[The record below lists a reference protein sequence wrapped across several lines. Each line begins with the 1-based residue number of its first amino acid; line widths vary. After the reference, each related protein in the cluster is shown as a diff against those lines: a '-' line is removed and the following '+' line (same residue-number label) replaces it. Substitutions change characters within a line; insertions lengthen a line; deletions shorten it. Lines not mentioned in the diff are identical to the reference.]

1 MKQGTLL
8 LVSGAWLVAGTV
20 ACGSDASGPR
30 IGPPS
35 RVTVAASPTATG
47 TVRTSIGPFSVKV
60 VDANGN
66 AVPGVA
72 VNFFASGG
80 GGVNFAPMSAASDAS
95 GIATT
100 SVTLGTRIGSVEL
113 TAYATGVETPAVAT
127 VSATAGPLVSLVT
140 TPKSMRFVAVGDTAR
155 ITYLLQDEFANA
167 VTGAALT
174 VTIPDPTLVSVDPQ
188 GLVRA
193 LRAGGRTTISVTAG
207 GRTDTVGVSV
217 LAADATPCTE
227 LATPTSPAV
236 GAVVAVQG
244 THLCLTGAPAGSDY
258 TVVVHNSSTDGSSGL
273 FATISSFG
281 AGSATAA
288 SLAPVSTPVFARAA
302 TGVSAPERT
311 LDQTFHHRLLKEGRG
326 LERLFA
332 PARAVR
338 DARRRT
344 GRRPDGGLAP
354 SASFST
360 IPADVAVG
368 AVVGL
373 NVSEYACDRTVMR
386 GFRVAHISRK
396 AIILADTLN
405 PTNGFSDADYQRF
418 GQRFDDLVH
427 PLDVDNF
434 GEPSDLDANGRVA
447 VLFTRYV
454 NELTPANSSSFI
466 GGFFHPR
473 DLFPKQATSELQA
486 CAGSNEGEMF
496 YMLVP
501 DPAGAVNGN
510 SYTVGFVDTL
520 TVGVLAHEFQHLINA
535 GRRIYVNT
543 TAEEFEESWLN
554 EGLSHIAEEL
564 LYYRESGM
572 QPRQRL
578 TDAVIRTDAAKY
590 ALWRA
595 NASSNFSRLLEYIEE
610 PEAASPIDAVNDELS
625 TRGAAWSFLRYA
637 VDRAFPTDA
646 NVWKRFTN
654 SVRTGLAT
662 VNEGLQT
669 DARPYL
675 ADFALAN
682 YLSDLGINADPRFV
696 HKSWNYRDIF
706 SNTFGSR
713 TGGVFVPLGYYPIR
727 TTDVSDAAPGSVYV
741 RGGSASYHRVY
752 VPAGKEALLTFGSGQ
767 GAPHPLLVLSVV
779 RTR

>member
-1 MKQGTLL
+1 MKQRTVLL
-8 LVSGAWLVAGTV
+8 AVGAWLLSGAA
-20 ACGSDASGPR
+20 ACGSDASGPT
-30 IGPPS
+30 IGPAS
-35 RVTVAASPTATG
+35 RVTVSASPAASG
-47 TVRTSIGPFSVKV
+47 TVRSGIGSFSVKV

-80 GGVNFAPMSAASDAS
+80 GGISFAPMTAASDAA

-100 SVTLGTRIGSVEL
+100 TVTLGTKIGSVEL

-140 TPKSMRFVAVGDTAR
+140 TPKSLRFVAVGDTAR
-155 ITYLLQDEFANA
+155 ITYLLHDEYANV
-167 VTGAALT
+167 VTGAPLT
-174 VTIPDPTLVSVDPQ
+174 VTIPDPTLVSVDAQ

-193 LRAGGRTTISVTAG
+193 LRAGGRTTISVSAG
-207 GRTDTVGVSV
+207 GRIDTVGVSV
-217 LAADATPCTE
+217 LAADATPCTD

-244 THLCLTGAPAGSDY
+244 QYLCLTGAPAGSDY
-258 TVVVHNSSTDGSSGL
+258 AVVVHNSSTDGSSGL
-273 FATISSFG
+273 FATINTFG
-281 AGSATAA
+281 AGNAVAA
-288 SLAPVSTPVFARAA
+288 SRAPASSPVFARATSGA
-302 TGVSAPERT
+302 AAPART
-311 LDQTFHHRLLKEGRG
+311 LDEGFHRRLLNDGRR
-326 LERLFA
+326 LKRLFA
-332 PARAVR
+332 PARAMR
-338 DARRRT
+338 DARRRA
-344 GRRPDGGLAP
+344 GRPAGGGLVP
-354 SASFST
+354 SASFT
-360 IPADVAVG
+360 VIPADVAVG
-368 AVVGL
+368 TLLTL
-373 NVSEYACDRTVMR
+373 NVSEYACDRAVMR
-386 GFRVAHISRK
+386 GFRVAHVSRK

-405 PTNGFSDADYQRF
+405 PANGFTDADYQRF

-434 GEPSDLDANGRVA
+434 GEPSDLDENGKVA

-473 DLFPKQATSELQA
+473 DLFPKQATVDLQA

-501 DPAGAVNGN
+501 DPTGVVNGN
-510 SYTVGFVDTL
+510 RYTLGFVDTL
-520 TVGVLAHEFQHLINA
+520 TVGVLAHEYQHLINA

-543 TAEEFEESWLN
+543 AAEEFEESWLN

-578 TDAVIRTDAAKY
+578 TDALIRTDAAKY
-590 ALWRA
+590 AHWRA
-595 NASSNFSRLLEYIEE
+595 NASSNFSRLLQYIEE

-625 TRGAAWSFLRYA
+625 TRGATWSFLRYA
-637 VDRAFPTDA
+637 VDRAFTTDA

-662 VNEGLQT
+662 VNEGLQA

-682 YLSDLGINADPRFV
+682 YLGDLGINGDPRYV

-713 TGGVFVPLGYYPIR
+713 TDGVFTPLGYYPIR
-727 TTDVSDAAPGSVYV
+727 TTDVSDASPGSVYV
-741 RGGSASYHRVY
+741 RGGSASYHRVA
-752 VPAGKEALLTFGSGQ
+752 VPAGKEALLTFSSGQ
-767 GAPHPLLVLSVV
+767 GAAHPLLLFSVV